1 MDNRVEGCP
10 SLGTP
15 ALFTVQDGTTS
26 SRWFIAT
33 TPNDT
38 YWTTIS
44 PFNNSHDVI
53 EAQFGHNGTNLFSN
67 FEECYPYPVKTTL
80 RENAE
85 YILYYLT
92 ICNGIFMGILPMT
105 LMITFNILVS
115 K

>member
-10 SLGTP
+10 SEVTP
-15 ALFTVQDGTTS
+15 ALFTVQDGILH
-26 SRWFIAT
+26 IAT

-44 PFNNSHDVI
+44 PFNNNNSFHVI
-53 EAQFGHNGTNLFSN
+53 EAQFGHNGTELFSN
-67 FEECYPYPVKTTL
+67 FGECYPYPVKRAL